1 MRVKKTWVCDDCGEI
16 HVKSQKEIGI
26 QLPMPDNKKKSRTL
40 QWYLDEYFAK
50 ETLSE
55 VECHSNACKIKQDVY
70 KKGDRERFSK
80 IVGGPEILVI
90 QLMRM
95 RMGEFGDE
103 KIVDRVRYSDRL
115 DLSEYSDGYLS
126 YQLNGVVAHKGD
138 TLIGGHY
145 VSMVRSQKG
154 NGFVICND
162 EEIDGKKT
170 KAQVLLRAEGKEFQ
184 SYLLVYQKIGGRM
197 VNCI

>member
-16 HVKSQKEIGI
+16 HANSQKEIGI
-26 QLPMPDNKKKSRTL
+26 QLAMPDGKKKSRNL
-40 QWYLDEYFAK
+40 QWYLHEYFTK

-55 VECHSNACKIKQDVY
+55 VECHSNACKIKQGVY

-95 RMGEFGDE
+95 RMGDFGDE
-103 KIVDRVRYSDRL
+103 KIMDRVKYPDRL
-115 DLSEYSDGYLS
+115 DLSDYSNGPLS
-126 YQLNGVVAHKGD
+126 YQLNGVVSHSGE
-138 TLIGGHY
+138 TLTGGHY
-145 VSMVRSQKG
+145 VSMVRSQRG

-162 EEIDGKKT
+162 EKIDDKKT
-170 KAQVLLRAEGKEFQ
+170 KAQVLSRAEGEEFQ
-184 SYLLVYQKIGGRM
+184 SYLLVYQKIAGRM